1 MNISLIICTYMRPV
15 AICNLLDS
23 VVEQTLV
30 PDEIIIVDGST
41 NGKTQEALVAKN
53 YNLPIKYFHV
63 DKPLRGLTKQRNYGV
78 RKIDPDCDVIAFL
91 DDDIV
96 LTDTYFEKISELY
109 FQKED
114 CIGVGGYIVE
124 NIVWR
129 KLKPDEKVSFCD
141 YNYDGYVKKDVGRNL
156 LRKAFGLLSNTP
168 PCWMPPSS
176 HGRSVGDL
184 PPSGKVYQVE
194 YFMGGVASYRKQL
207 FDNISFSEYFEGY
220 GLYEDLDFTI
230 RASKIGSLYVHTGA
244 QLFHYHEPS
253 GRPNQFKYGKM
264 VVRNGWYVWRVKYPN
279 PSIGGRIK
287 WHLITILLML
297 IRFFNVV
304 SGPSRMKA
312 LTEVGGRIVGYC
324 SLFFS
329 PPEVKR

>member
-1 MNISLIICTYMRPV
+1 MNISLIICTYMRPG

-23 VVEQTLV
+23 VFEQTLV
-30 PDEIIIVDGST
+30 PNEVIIVDGST
-41 NGKTQEALVAKN
+41 NQKTQEALVAKN
-53 YNLPIKYFHV
+53 YNLPIKYFLV
-63 DKPLRGLTKQRNYGV
+63 DKSLRGLTKQRNYGV
-78 RKIDPDCDVIAFL
+78 RKIDPNCDVVAFL

-96 LTDTYFEKISELY
+96 LTDTYFEKIRELY
-109 FQKED
+109 CQKED
-114 CIGVGGYIVE
+114 CIGAGGYIVE

-141 YNYDGYVKKDVGRNL
+141 YAYDGYVKKDVGRNL

-184 PPSGKVYQVE
+184 PPSGKIYHVE

-207 FDNISFSEYFEGY
+207 FDHISFSEYFQGY

-244 QLFHYHEPS
+244 RLYHFHEPS
-253 GRPNQFKYGKM
+253 GRPNQYQYGKM
-264 VVRNGWYVWRVKYPN
+264 VVRNGWYVWRVRY
-279 PSIGGRIK
+279 SIPPIIGRIK
-287 WHLITILLML
+287 WNLITLLLIL
-297 IRFFNVV
+297 IRFSNVV
-304 SGPSRMKA
+304 SSPSRMKA
-312 LTEVGGRIVGYC
+312 LTEAVGRTVGYF
-324 SLFFS
+324 SLLFF